1 MLIILHYN
9 GAANLLKSA
18 EEATICMHADRKK
31 RDIAYKLHTPHR
43 EQKSIQK
50 VFTVLCSGKNT
61 KVIKN
66 DITPP
71 N

>member
-31 RDIAYKLHTPHR
+31 RYIAYKLHTLHR

-50 VFTVLCSGKNT
+50 AVLCSGKNT